1 MSPRPTDR
9 LCTRRPF
16 TRRLFAAFVTC
27 ALTAGV
33 LGATAATAQAPAAAL
48 SDKEMKKLA
57 RDTAAMAEAQKK
69 YAATCAACHGPQGAG
84 LIGPNLTDNFYLK
97 GSSAQAIAESISKGS
112 PQKGMPAMAPLL
124 GQVGVKLM
132 TAYVMTMKG
141 KNLPGKPP
149 EGKEEK

>member
-1 MSPRPTDR
+1 MSSRSSKR
-9 LCTRRPF
+9 V
-16 TRRLFAAFVTC
+16 FAALVTVTL
-27 ALTAGV
+27 AVGV
-33 LGATAATAQAPAAAL
+33 FGTTSATADSPALDEKELKKLSKDAAA
-48 SDKEMKKLA
+48 MG
-57 RDTAAMAEAQKK
+57 EAQKK

-97 GSSAQAIAESISKGS
+97 GGSAAAIADSIRKGN

-124 GQVGVKLM
+124 GQEGVKLM

-141 KNLPGKPP
+141 KNLPGKPA